1 MAGTFSGDIFLKE
14 IFIYFVFVV
23 AVARL
28 VAPRGSSILFYSD
41 GVHLFANS
49 TGQKSF
55 NGIFRCAALPSRANS
70 VCCHETKV
78 EFNFFF

>member
-1 MAGTFSGDIFLKE
+1 MAGTFSGDIFIKE

-23 AVARL
+23 AVARV
-28 VAPRGSSILFYSD
+28 VAPRDSSIVFYSD

-55 NGIFRCAALPSRANS
+55 NGIFQSLRSVAKSSQFSLLP
-70 VCCHETKV
+70 
-78 EFNFFF
+78 